1 MSGLKDTTFF
11 LSSSFY
17 SSFTYIKGLAFVLDL
32 CYTIHM
38 SDRPTVPVETA
49 EERATRMWRNN
60 EITRK
65 LKSDPK
71 AMDHHQTI
79 LDEKANERDIAF
91 KIKKYALEIFNT
103 NKQSKIAMYR
113 AALKHQRRRLLL
125 EKLKRLERDNAE

>member
-1 MSGLKDTTFF
+1 
-11 LSSSFY
+11 
-17 SSFTYIKGLAFVLDL
+17 
-32 CYTIHM
+32 M

-60 EITRK
+60 EITRN
-65 LKSDPK
+65 LKADPK

-91 KIKKYALEIFNT
+91 KIKKYALEIFET
-103 NKQSKIAMYR
+103 NKQSKIALYR
-113 AALKHQRRRLLL
+113 AAIKHQRRRLMI